1 MLDIQ
6 ASPLRAFHGNSAI
19 KVDRLA
25 RVAAHRAADD
35 LQRGMTGEGGK
46 GCAVWCTLDAYD
58 HARYPIELGIPEW
71 LARVEDTL
79 FEGMSIG
86 RAMGWPTDFLEACA
100 VGADLECA
108 KAPFLIHV
116 LRSTLKH
123 FDHAANPQV
132 VAAVEG
138 SIALWGRTDI
148 GSADWESAWS
158 AARSAAESADSAAES
173 ARSAAWSAWSAAW
186 SARSAA
192 WSAWSA
198 AESADSAAES
208 ARSAAWSAWSAAYDE
223 FADTLLT
230 ILREIK
236 PSQAPDAT
244 GGA

>member
-1 MLDIQ
+1 MFEIE
-6 ASPLRAFHGNSAI
+6 ASPLRAFHNDPAV
-19 KVDRLA
+19 KAERLA

-35 LQRGMTGEGGK
+35 LQRGATGENGK

-108 KAPFLIHV
+108 KAPFLIYV

-148 GSADWESAWS
+148 GSADWESAARSAWSAGS
-158 AARSAAESADSAAES
+158 AARSARS
-173 ARSAAWSAWSAAW
+173 ARSAAWSAGSAAW
-186 SARSAA
+186 SAGSAA
-192 WSAWSA
+192 WSAGSA
-198 AESADSAAES
+198 AESAAWSAGSA
-208 ARSAAWSAWSAAYDE
+208 ARSARSAAYDE
-223 FADTLLT
+223 FADALLT

-236 PSQAPDAT
+236 PSQSPDAT
-244 GGA
+244 GGNR